1 MADPD
6 PNVVK
11 QLLSELRDVNKDRRR
26 AAVMKLGM
34 MGGDQAVRALMTAV
48 QNDTEDLIVR
58 GRSALMLGKLKDVRA
73 VEPLIRA
80 LNAPGYQTPLYA
92 AEALGNIGDPRAIPH
107 LLALVN
113 STIAGK
119 ERAHDAAVTALK
131 KMGYDPDKQE
141 EEKTPNPV
149 LER

>member
-26 AAVMKLGM
+26 AAVMKLCM
-34 MGGDQAVRALMTAV
+34 IGGDQAVRALMTAV
-48 QNDTEDLIVR
+48 QSDTEDLIVR
-58 GRSALMLGKLKDVRA
+58 GRSALMLGKLRDVRA

-92 AEALGNIGDPRAIPH
+92 AEALGNIGDRRAIPH

-113 STIAGK
+113 STLVGK
-119 ERAHDAAVTALK
+119 ERARDAALTALK
-131 KMGYDPDKQE
+131 KMGYDPSKE
-141 EEKTPNPV
+141 EESPNPV